1 MRLDFFSYIQKKGL
15 VTQNK
20 CFNIMIVFK
29 VYGIRQQ
36 VIRAR
41 DDSNRYATL
50 RQGYLKVSKTQ
61 KESMVPLNLPKN
73 EGKKQKSM

>member
-1 MRLDFFSYIQKKGL
+1 M

-20 CFNIMIVFK
+20 LFSTMMYK
-29 VYGIRQQ
+29 IRQQ
-36 VIRAR
+36 VIWVR
-41 DDSNRYATL
+41 DDSNRYATF

-61 KESMVPLNLPKN
+61 KESMVSLNLPKN